1 MKKAKKI
8 AWIFVWV
15 LLFLPMFQTATGMF
29 RVRMLYGDYTT
40 AELPEFTLKGWI
52 NNKWTYKFENYVET
66 HVGFRKFLIRLR
78 NHLRFT
84 CFNDASGSIL
94 IGKNTYLFERDYIN
108 SWFGAD
114 YWGADSLGKACGK
127 LKLIEQAMAKQNKH
141 FIVVFAPGKASY
153 FPEFLSYEMVK
164 DYRKSVSNYDIYSKV
179 IPQLH
184 IPFID
189 MRKWF
194 LQMKDTS
201 ALPLYPRMGIHWSVY
216 GSLLAADSLLGYMA
230 YQRGKPVGDISWSKV
245 EFTSD
250 YRVTDA
256 DLMELMN
263 LMWPLKTDTMPYPVV
278 EFHPLPKEQ
287 KPNVLAIGDSYYWNI
302 MCDSIPL
309 KLFADSSYFW
319 FYNQKAF
326 SSDLNMRYLVDHKYL
341 KQEIDKREFV
351 ILFTTDGNLC
361 RFPFGAL
368 DQLYNLYYP
377 STNTTQHD
385 E

>member
-1 MKKAKKI
+1 MKKAKRI

-15 LLFLPMFQTATGMF
+15 FLFLPMFQTATGLF
-29 RVRMLYGDYTT
+29 RVRMVYGDYRT
-40 AELPEFTLKGWI
+40 PEFPEFKFAGWI
-52 NNKWTYKFENYVET
+52 NNHWTVKFENYVEK
-66 HVGFRKFLIRLR
+66 HVGFRKFFIRLR
-78 NHLRFT
+78 NQLRFA
-84 CFNDASGSIL
+84 CFKDAPGTIL
-94 IGKNTYLFERDYIN
+94 IGKNNYLFERDYIN

-114 YWGADSLGKACGK
+114 YWGADSLGRTCAK
-127 LKLIEQAMAKQNKH
+127 LKLIEQAIAKQNKH
-141 FIVVFAPGKASY
+141 FIVVIAPGKASY
-153 FPEFLSYEMVK
+153 FPEYLSYEMVK
-164 DYRKSVSNYDIYSKV
+164 DYRRSVSNYDVYSKV
-179 IPQLH
+179 LPQLN

-201 ALPLYPRMGIHWSVY
+201 SLPLFPRMGIHWSVY
-216 GSLLAADSLLGYMA
+216 GSLIAADSLLGYMA
-230 YQRGKPVGDISWSKV
+230 HKRDEPVGDISWSKIEV
-245 EFTSD
+245 TTK
-250 YRVTDA
+250 YRVSDA

-263 LMWPLKTDTMPYPVV
+263 LMWSPATDSLPYPVV
-278 EFHPLPKEQ
+278 NYHPVPTAK
-287 KPNVLAIGDSYYWNI
+287 KPNVLVIGDSYYWNI
-302 MCDSIPL
+302 MCDSVPL

-319 FYNQKAF
+319 FYNEKAY
-326 SSDLNMRYLVDHKYL
+326 SSDLNMRYMVDHKYL

-351 ILFTTDGNLC
+351 ILFTTDGNLW